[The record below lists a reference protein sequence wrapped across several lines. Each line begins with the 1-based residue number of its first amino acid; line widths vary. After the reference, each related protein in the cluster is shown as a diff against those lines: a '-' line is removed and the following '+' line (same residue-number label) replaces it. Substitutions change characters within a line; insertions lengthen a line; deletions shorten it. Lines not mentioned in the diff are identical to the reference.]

1 MITSNPPATWD
12 GYQLVNPE
20 KLNENIG
27 AARDQL
33 GIFAAHRWNRSTVM
47 IDIGTVTTSAEFRL
61 PAITGVSYIV
71 DRITVYGTVVGTTAT
86 LFWND
91 QVIDEAKEI
100 PLNEGSI
107 SSTSPSRGTALPGFL
122 ISGTD
127 WSNTFTVAV
136 IASTSTV
143 TNVQIEVGLRVA
155 RSSAVADPYTANLE
169 LYQAGDVPTAARF
182 TAANFDLDTFAAA
195 WTAGQTTYPV
205 GLHYVDFQNFTSSTA
220 AGATRDALP
229 GSGPE
234 KVIRIL
240 ADAELDSAGSAG
252 QDVFINA
259 SYGNYTSA
267 PTAIGNF
274 SVVGGSATYSS
285 GTIALSDSVRD
296 PTVASDDFVVQ
307 ATTDGT
313 TNIVRCGIWIVKN
326 KNA

>member
-1 MITSNPPATWD
+1 MITANPPASWD

-47 IDIGTVTTSAEFRL
+47 IDLGTVTTQSSFVI
-61 PAITGVSYIV
+61 PYITGVNYIV
-71 DRITVYGTVVGTTAT
+71 DRITVYGTIVGTTAT
-86 LFWND
+86 VSYGDSVTGPFYLG
-91 QVIDEAKEI
+91 
-100 PLNEGSI
+100 LNEGSVA
-107 SSTSPSRGTALPGFL
+107 STSPSRGTALPGFL
-122 ISGTD
+122 VSGTD
-127 WSNTFTVAV
+127 WSDRFT
-136 IASTSTV
+136 IEIDASTSTV

-205 GLHYVDFQNFTSSTA
+205 GLHYVDFQDFTSSTA

-240 ADAELDSAGSAG
+240 ANAQLSSPGSAG

-267 PTAIGNF
+267 PTAVGNF